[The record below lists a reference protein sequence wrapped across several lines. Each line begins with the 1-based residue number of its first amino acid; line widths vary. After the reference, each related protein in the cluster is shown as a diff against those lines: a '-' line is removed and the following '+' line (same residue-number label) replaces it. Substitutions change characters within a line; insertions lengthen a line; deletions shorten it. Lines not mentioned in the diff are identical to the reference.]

1 MYKRQGGEGNNWQS
15 HHCKVENIPLQ
26 RWTHVLVSYRARGL
40 DIYLD
45 GKLVKTCV
53 LPGNIKIPENTNT
66 KVWLCPSEKL
76 ILGGDGGSDDKGF
89 RGLLGTVR
97 YYKKAVQAREAYQI
111 YKEGYSGGNW
121 LSDLF
126 NKYKLKIA
134 FLEDNEEINSF
145 LF

>member
-1 MYKRQGGEGNNWQS
+1 MPANFKIENRKTKGKEEICQK
-15 HHCKVENIPLQ
+15 KVLIRLQ
-26 RWTHVLVSYRARGL
+26 IIR
-40 DIYLD
+40 
-45 GKLVKTCV
+45 
-53 LPGNIKIPENTNT
+53 
-66 KVWLCPSEKL
+66 
-76 ILGGDGGSDDKGF
+76 
-89 RGLLGTVR
+89 
-97 YYKKAVQAREAYQI
+97 KKEANQI